1 MKYNLK
7 KMLQKCL
14 KQDKNHV
21 LLHDGFINN
30 CNLTKTEKEQLLK
43 LAEEL
48 YLKNLVIVFD
58 NIAFTH
64 YITSYDGGQ
73 VLAGIKFNNIE
84 EW

>member
-14 KQDKNHV
+14 KQDKNYV
-21 LLHDGFINN
+21 LLHDGFTDN

-58 NIAFTH
+58 NTAFTP
-64 YITSYDGGQ
+64 YITSYNGGQ